1 MFWHLMLAHFLA
13 DYPLQSDWLVDNK
26 RTWLASVIH
35 IATHLGVMFVIVGPA
50 RLMIWPQLLV
60 LMLFHFLMDWTKTS
74 LGYRWPEAQSLQYVV
89 DQLIHIGSI
98 FLFATWIDRT
108 LLPGQFPIN
117 GAWPVLAIGYLLA
130 TYVWFISERIFVRNN
145 PKFLREVDDSFV
157 SRMVA
162 RGVILS
168 VVLLIRPGFEAFAL
182 VTLLPYTKQIF
193 RLRSLVVDTLVALAM
208 AILINLA
215 I

>member
-26 RTWLASVIH
+26 RTWWASVIH
-35 IATHLGVMFVIVGPA
+35 IATHLGVMLVIVGPA

-74 LGYRWPEAQSLQYVV
+74 LGYRWPKAQSLQYIV

-98 FLFATWIDRT
+98 VLIAIWIDRT

-130 TYVWFISERIFVRNN
+130 TYVWFISERIFVRND
-145 PKFLREVDDSFV
+145 PKYLREVDDSFI
-157 SRMVA
+157 SRMFA

-168 VVLLIRPGFEAFAL
+168 LVLLIRPGFEAFAL
-182 VTLLPYTKQIF
+182 ATLLPYTKQIF